1 MEDKIK
7 ATEEN
12 LKLAKLYKESET
24 NYINLLFKLEELNEN
39 LMQKTLEL
47 KQYKE
52 ENEDLKEEI
61 LLLKHLIK
69 T

>member
-1 MEDKIK
+1 MFLCD
-7 ATEEN
+7 
-12 LKLAKLYKESET
+12 LKLAKLYQESET

-47 KQYKE
+47 NQYKE